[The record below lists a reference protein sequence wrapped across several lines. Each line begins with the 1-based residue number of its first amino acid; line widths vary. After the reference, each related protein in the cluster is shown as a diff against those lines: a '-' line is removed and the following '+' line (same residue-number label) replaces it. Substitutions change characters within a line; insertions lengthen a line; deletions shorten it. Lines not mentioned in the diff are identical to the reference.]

1 MPIAVIVCG
10 VLLILLGIAGYS
22 VSDAKNPVTALIP
35 AGWGILLLIPGLVA
49 QMKPGLRKHA
59 MHAAA
64 GLALLGLLLA
74 GGRLAMVLADDKP
87 DSTLGVSS
95 LAGMA
100 LICGVLLV
108 LCVRSFVAARRAR
121 TS

>member
-10 VLLILLGIAGYS
+10 VLLVLLGIAGYS

-35 AGWGILLLIPGLVA
+35 AGWGILLIVPGIIA
-49 QMKPGLRKHA
+49 QAKPGLRKHG

-64 GLALLGLLLA
+64 GLALLGLLMA

-87 DSTLGVSS
+87 DSTLGVLS

-100 LICGVLLV
+100 LICGVLLA
-108 LCVRSFVAARRAR
+108 LCIKSFVDARRAR
-121 TS
+121 SS